1 MESAKNNSSYR
12 KIKTIINDNK
22 LESDIEY
29 RLVSFNIDN
38 MKQINNENGLIINY
52 TYNSK
57 NSGFNKDNKN
67 DNKKKKN
74 SAFFWINLICGCN

>member
-1 MESAKNNSSYR
+1 M
-12 KIKTIINDNK
+12 
-22 LESDIEY
+22 SDINNNDIMINSKIENNK
-29 RLVSFNIDN
+29 FAEQIFDGCFPD
-38 MKQINNENGLIINY
+38 KINNENGLIINY